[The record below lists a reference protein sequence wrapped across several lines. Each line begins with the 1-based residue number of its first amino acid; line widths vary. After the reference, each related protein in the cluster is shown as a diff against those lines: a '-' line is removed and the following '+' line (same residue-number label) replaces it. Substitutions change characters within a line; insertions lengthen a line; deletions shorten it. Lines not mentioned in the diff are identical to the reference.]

1 MSEKKTAKKSKSSP
15 SKKEVTKLENALL
28 SSVPA
33 DKVFTLETPD
43 GICELHIKPYL
54 SFEVKAG
61 IMQNIE
67 AMYFPDG
74 VYDKNNG
81 DMVLEFVLFQLYTGV
96 DFGGDI
102 TKFDSFVN
110 GNIFKQTPAFD
121 NLYFTEEYW
130 EIKETAW
137 NMVDYIL
144 NSGSANYEQVM
155 FYKNF
160 NELFQAIK
168 ELVSTADMSLTQAM
182 DSVKNDTG
190 VSLPDML
197 AALKDANAKD
207 EKKIVSAVLDYQA
220 AKAKKHAEETKVPRI

>member
-1 MSEKKTAKKSKSSP
+1 MAEKKTAKKSKSSP
-15 SKKEVTKLENALL
+15 SKKEITKLENALL
-28 SSVPA
+28 SAPPA
-33 DKVFTLETPD
+33 DKVFTMETPD
-43 GICELHIKPYL
+43 GVCELYIKPYL

-61 IMQNIE
+61 ITQNIE

-74 VYDKNNG
+74 VYDKHNG

-102 TKFDSFVN
+102 TKFDAFVN
-110 GNIFKQTPAFD
+110 SNIFNATPAFD
-121 NLYFTEEYW
+121 KLYFTEEYW
-130 EIKETAW
+130 AIKETVW

-144 NSGSANYEQVM
+144 NSGSVNYEQMM

-160 NELFQAIK
+160 NELFQTVK

-182 DSVKNDTG
+182 ESVKNDTG
-190 VSLPDML
+190 VNIADML
-197 AALKDANAKD
+197 TALKDANAKD

-220 AKAKKHAEETKVPRI
+220 AKAKKHAEATKVPHI

>member
-1 MSEKKTAKKSKSSP
+1 MAEKKTAKKSKSSP
-15 SKKEVTKLENALL
+15 SKKEITKLENALL
-28 SSVPA
+28 SAPPA

-43 GICELHIKPYL
+43 GVCELYIKPYL

-61 IMQNIE
+61 ITQNIE

-74 VYDKNNG
+74 VYDKHNG

-102 TKFDSFVN
+102 TKFDAFVN
-110 GNIFKQTPAFD
+110 SNIFNATPAFD
-121 NLYFTEEYW
+121 KLYFTEEYW
-130 EIKETAW
+130 AIKETVW

-144 NSGSANYEQVM
+144 NSGSVNYEQMM

-160 NELFQAIK
+160 NELFQTVK

-182 DSVKNDTG
+182 ESVKNDTG
-190 VSLPDML
+190 VNIADML
-197 AALKDANAKD
+197 TALKDANAKD

-220 AKAKKHAEETKVPRI
+220 AKAKKHAEATKVPHI